1 MISLS
6 KRGAFFGAAMIMC
19 GLIAAPASAQATR
32 TWVSGVG
39 DDANPCSRTAPCKT
53 FPGAISKTAAGGE
66 INCLDPGG
74 FGGVTVVKAMTFNCE
89 TTEGGVL
96 ITGTNAFT
104 INAGDN
110 DVVTINGI
118 DIIGPTSGPGLNGI
132 RFINGAGVNI
142 RNSTIKGMSN
152 QAISF
157 EVAAGK
163 TAFLTL
169 DHVSIKG
176 NGTNGDATTGGI
188 KIAPANGA
196 TANVTITDVHLQDTL
211 NVGLRLDLTGTT
223 ASRINLQ
230 LADSFITNSGIGI
243 FSKAFAGTGT
253 VALNVRNTL
262 IAGNTANGVVGN
274 GPGVIGRFY
283 GNTITANGANSA
295 AASTGVTAANTS
307 TLASYGN
314 NALDGNLNAS
324 AVASDGAFSTTIA
337 PH

>member
-1 MISLS
+1 MISRI
-6 KRGAFFGAAMIMC
+6 KRGAFLGGAVILC
-19 GLIAAPASAQATR
+19 GIIAAPASAQATR

-39 DDANPCSRTAPCKT
+39 DDVNPCSRTAPCKT
-53 FPGAISKTAAGGE
+53 FAGAISKTAAGGE

-74 FGGVTVVKAMTFNCE
+74 FGGVTVTKAMTFLCDF
-89 TTEGGVL
+89 TEAGVL
-96 ITGTNAFT
+96 ITGTNSFT

-110 DVVTINGI
+110 DVVTISGV
-118 DIIGPTSGPGLNGI
+118 DMFGPTAGPGLNGV
-132 RFINGAGVNI
+132 RFVNGAGVNI
-142 RNSTIKGMSN
+142 RNSTIKGMSQ
-152 QAISF
+152 QAVSF

-188 KIAPANGA
+188 RIAPGSGA
-196 TANVTITDVHLQDTL
+196 TANVTITDVHLQDTV

-223 ASRINLQ
+223 TSRVNLQ
-230 LADSFITNSGIGI
+230 LADSFITNNGIGV

-253 VALNVRNTL
+253 IALNVRNTV

-283 GNTITANGANSA
+283 GNTITSNGAASA
-295 AASTGVTAANTS
+295 AASTGVTAANS
-307 TLASYGN
+307 ATLASYGN